1 MRFFLQLFDRDS
13 CTYTYL
19 LADTE
24 SKEAIVID
32 PVIDLAERD
41 AEIIK
46 DLGLNL
52 LYARKQTWTD
62 LISKSSNMAATEGS
76 FLFDGCLYT
85 GYENQSECLY
95 FFQS

>member
-1 MRFFLQLFDRDS
+1 MRIFLQLFDRHS

-19 LADTE
+19 LADTD

-52 LYARKQTWTD
+52 LYAGKYLGYFESKYNY
-62 LISKSSNMAATEGS
+62 LIK
-76 FLFDGCLYT
+76 
-85 GYENQSECLY
+85 
-95 FFQS
+95 

>member
-19 LADTE
+19 LADTD

-52 LYARKQTWTD
+52 LYAGKYLRYFKSKYNY
-62 LISKSSNMAATEGS
+62 LIEYQ
-76 FLFDGCLYT
+76 LYK
-85 GYENQSECLY
+85 Y
-95 FFQS
+95 

>member
-1 MRFFLQLFDRDS
+1 MPMLMIHTHQM
-13 CTYTYL
+13 
-19 LADTE
+19 
-24 SKEAIVID
+24 
-32 PVIDLAERD
+32 
-41 AEIIK
+41 
-46 DLGLNL
+46 
-52 LYARKQTWTD
+52 WTD